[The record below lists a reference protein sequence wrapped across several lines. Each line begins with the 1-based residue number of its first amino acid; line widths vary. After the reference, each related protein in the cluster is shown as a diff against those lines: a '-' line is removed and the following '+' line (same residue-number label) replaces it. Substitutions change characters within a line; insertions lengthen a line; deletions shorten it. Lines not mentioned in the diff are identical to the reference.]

1 MSSKVRAVAL
11 LVGAVAAENGE
22 RYEGQWNIV
31 GKAMVHAVVEGTGAV
46 TANVI
51 VRGSNNGVN
60 WHDIGTIALS
70 DTDVDSGVQGI
81 DYPWAFVTADLDDD
95 PTGTGAAVTATL
107 SI

>member
-11 LVGAVAAENGE
+11 LTGAIAAENGA
-22 RYEGQWNIV
+22 RYEGQWGII
-31 GKAMVHAVVEGTGAV
+31 GKAMVHATISGTGAV
-46 TANVI
+46 AANVL
-51 VRGSNNGVN
+51 VRGSNDGVN
-60 WHDIGTIALS
+60 WHLIGTIALS
-70 DTDVDSGVQGI
+70 GTNSDSDVQGI